1 MKCAKYVVMAWCLPF
16 FSLGQVDLSGT
27 VTSKQKGEPLEGAHV
42 KLQGTYQSTV
52 TNYQGAFEFKDMDP
66 GTYTLRVSYLG
77 YQDTKRKIQLDEA
90 KNLTVAL
97 KPSSILEDEVI
108 VQSTR
113 VDKNA
118 PTTFSNVSRE
128 EIEEEN
134 TAQNLPYVLE
144 GQPSMV
150 ATSNGGAGVG
160 YSDFRIRGS
169 SPTRINVT
177 INGIPL
183 NDAESHGLFFVNIP
197 DIAGSSESIQLQ
209 RGVGTSTNGAGA
221 FGATVNMQTTA
232 LKTEPYAELNN
243 SYGSFNT
250 LKNNL
255 KFGTGLINETW
266 AFNGSLSR
274 IQSNGYIDRATSD
287 LKSYYFS
294 GSYRDENTM
303 IKAITFSGREE
314 TYQSWWGVVEDSVG
328 ERSTAQN
335 FIGEL
340 ATNPKTKPDS
350 RNYNHYTYENQVDNY
365 GQDHYQLHLSH
376 KINDQIRLNGALH
389 YTYGNGYYEQYQR
402 DASLSLHQIQPVTI
416 GDSSISNSDLVRR
429 RWLNNHFYG
438 ATYSG
443 VYEKNRLKVNIG
455 GAWNM
460 YDGDHYGTVIW
471 SRFAGDSEIKDK
483 FYDNNALKND
493 FNIYAKVNYEVSSNL
508 SVFGDFQFRTIGYK
522 TSGLD
527 IDGQDIAQE
536 DHLDFFNPKFGLNYA
551 LSASSRIYLFGG
563 IGHREPTRDDYIDA
577 SSGVEPQPE
586 ELRNI
591 ELGYEKQWQNASIK
605 VNGYLM
611 DYKNQ
616 LVQTGEVNDVGRS
629 IRTNVN
635 NSYRAGI
642 ELIGGLELSKRFSW
656 NGNLTLSRNRILDFN
671 YQVDGQLIETYDS
684 KPIAF
689 APSIIGFS
697 NFTYEPLKNL
707 EVSFRSKY
715 VGDQYLDNTESEE
728 RMLEKYFVNNAKL
741 SYTVKNKALFRAI
754 EVSVEANNIFN
765 VLYSSDGYVFPYL
778 NEEGAPQYTNY
789 YYPQAGRNFMGKL
802 SLKF

>member
-1 MKCAKYVVMAWCLPF
+1 MAWCLPL

-27 VTSKQKGEPLEGAHV
+27 VTSEQKGEPLEGAHI

-52 TNYQGAFEFKDMDP
+52 TDYQGAFEFKDMDQ
-66 GTYTLRVSYLG
+66 GTYNLKVSYLG
-77 YQDTKRKIQLDEA
+77 YQDTKRKIELDKA
-90 KNLTVAL
+90 KNITVAL

-118 PTTFSNVSRE
+118 PTTFSNVSRK

-232 LKTEPYAELNN
+232 LKTKPYAELNN

-274 IQSNGYIDRATSD
+274 IQSDGYIDRATSD

-294 GSYRDENTM
+294 GSYHDENTM

-328 ERSTAQN
+328 KRSKAQN
-335 FIGEL
+335 LIGEL
-340 ATNPKTKPDS
+340 AQEPKTQPES
-350 RNYNHYTYENQVDNY
+350 RNYNHYTYDNQVDNY
-365 GQDHYQLHLSH
+365 GQDHYQLHLSQ

-389 YTYGNGYYEQYQR
+389 YTYGNGYYEQYQQ
-402 DASLSLHQIQPVTI
+402 DASLSLHKIQPVTI
-416 GDSSISNSDLVRR
+416 GDSTITNSDLVRR
-429 RWLNNHFYG
+429 RWLDNHFYG
-438 ATYSG
+438 LTYSG
-443 VYEKNRLKVNIG
+443 VYEKDRLKVDIG

-460 YDGDHYGTVIW
+460 YDGAHFGEVIW
-471 SRFAGDSEIKDK
+471 SRFAGQSEIKDQ
-483 FYDNNALKND
+483 FYDNDALKSD
-493 FNIYAKVNYEVSSNL
+493 FNVYAKANYEVNSKL
-508 SVFGDFQFRTIGYK
+508 SVFGDLQYRKIGYK
-522 TSGLD
+522 TTGLD
-527 IDGQDIAQE
+527 LDGVDITQE
-536 DHLDFFNPKFGLNYA
+536 DHLDFFNPKVGLNYA
-551 LSASSRIYLFGG
+551 LSASSRLYLFGG

-577 SSGVEPQPE
+577 PAGATPKPE
-586 ELRNI
+586 QLRNV
-591 ELGYEKQWQNASIK
+591 ELGYEKQWQTASIK
-605 VNGYLM
+605 INGYLM
-611 DYKNQ
+611 DYRNQ

-629 IRTNVN
+629 IRTNVD

-642 ELIGGLELSKRFSW
+642 ELIGGLELSQRFSW

-689 APSIIGFS
+689 SPTIIGFS
-697 NFTYEPLKNL
+697 NFTYEPVNNL
-707 EVSFRSKY
+707 ELSLKSKY

-728 RMLEKYFVNNAKL
+728 RMLEKYLLNNVKL
-741 SYTVKNKALFRAI
+741 SYTVKDKALFRAI
-754 EVSVEANNIFN
+754 EASLEANNIFN
-765 VLYSSDGYVFPYL
+765 VLYSSNGYVFPYL
-778 NEEGAPQYTNY
+778 NEGDAPQYTNY
-789 YYPQAGRNFMGKL
+789 YYPQAGRNFMGTL